1 MENQNLKAQTAESG
15 NCLTRQDL
23 PTEMVELSE
32 KDLHQII
39 GGREL
44 VEAASSCITCASP
57 CSNSSSFVQ
66 LSPVLSIN

>member
-1 MENQNLKAQTAESG
+1 MDNKNLQSQTVESV

-32 KDLHQII
+32 KDLQQIV

-44 VEAASSCITCASP
+44 EAASGCAGCRTP
-57 CSNSSSFVQ
+57 CSSSSSLV
-66 LSPVLSIN
+66 